1 MALTFTLGKEYNYV
15 CAYFTKGA
23 ERYLFYSWR
32 STVFQWKRQ
41 TKVHKIWKGLF
52 PSVKTA
58 GDAYAYA
65 LSVGGYVWRHR
76 EGPEETSWGL
86 FIWVFFF
93 YSNPINTRTSP
104 GDALSTA
111 PPPRANIAY
120 IKFPPGLPSSFL
132 MRGHTHTH
140 ITHLAVE
147 LLAEVF
153 SRNARRPRRILM
165 TRALYK
171 RQLPIEMY
179 GKKNLV
185 SLECL

>member
-1 MALTFTLGKEYNYV
+1 MLACTLQRAPG
-15 CAYFTKGA
+15 
-23 ERYLFYSWR
+23 YLFYSWHW
-32 STVFQWKRQ
+32 TVFQWKRQ

-58 GDAYAYA
+58 GECLCFICGWICVKAQRGA
-65 LSVGGYVWRHR
+65 WRDLL
-76 EGPEETSWGL
+76 GL
-86 FIWVFFF
+86 IYMGFLGFF

-120 IKFPPGLPSSFL
+120 IKFPPSLPSSFL

-153 SRNARRPRRILM
+153 LRNAQRLRRILV
-165 TRALYK
+165 TQALYK
-171 RQLPIEMY
+171 WQLPIEMY
-179 GKKNLV
+179 GEENLV
-185 SLECL
+185 SLTCL